1 VNGKLALAGV
11 DLRTSFDVW
20 LDAVYAVLMEA
31 PHEAL
36 AKMRDQI
43 VIQSAR
49 LRPDRETWGL
59 LPEHQEQ
66 MRRVVGSGGGVNG

>member
-1 VNGKLALAGV
+1 MNGKLALAGV
-11 DLRTSFDVW
+11 DLRTPFDVW

-36 AKMRDQI
+36 AKMRDQV

-59 LPEHQEQ
+59 LPEHQER